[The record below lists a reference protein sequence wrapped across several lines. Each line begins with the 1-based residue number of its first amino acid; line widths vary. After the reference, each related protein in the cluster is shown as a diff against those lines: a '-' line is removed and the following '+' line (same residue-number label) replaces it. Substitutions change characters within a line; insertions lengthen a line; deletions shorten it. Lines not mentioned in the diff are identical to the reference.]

1 MNKTWV
7 RTSVFG
13 LRFAEVEVERHSQHG
28 ACECLFTINKI
39 ATSAYAAS
47 ARASFFTNS

>member
-13 LRFAEVEVERHSQHG
+13 LRFAEVEVERHLLHG
-28 ACECLFTINKI
+28 SCNSCLLSIK
-39 ATSAYAAS
+39 
-47 ARASFFTNS
+47 

>member
-13 LRFAEVEVERHSQHG
+13 LRFAEVEVEVERHLLHG
-28 ACECLFTINKI
+28 SCNSCLLSIK
-39 ATSAYAAS
+39 
-47 ARASFFTNS
+47 